1 MILWCGGGGRF
12 SEPTS
17 FAGVDPPLYYL
28 FLLNDKQVGSYNLP
42 KTPPSRFVPL
52 LSQRT
57 VSTRLVSRRVQVRHH
72 VISYRCN
79 CIPFAS
85 ATSRDFVL
93 GGEILSLSSTLRAPG
108 ARLNNGWCSR
118 CTRNKWKHTRFFL
131 CVPKLKASRPT
142 PRSSLLRG
150 CTRVHACGLH

>member
-1 MILWCGGGGRF
+1 MGVPQAMILWCGGGGRF

-72 VISYRCN
+72 VISYRCTTLVSHLQVRHHV
-79 CIPFAS
+79 ISFW
-85 ATSRDFVL
+85 
-93 GGEILSLSSTLRAPG
+93 GGRFCPSPRHCGPRVHGSTTAG
-108 ARLNNGWCSR
+108 ARGARAINGNTHGS
-118 CTRNKWKHTRFFL
+118 FY
-131 CVPKLKASRPT
+131 ASP
-142 PRSSLLRG
+142 S
-150 CTRVHACGLH
+150 